1 MSKETTSHSIRRCI
15 CDNIDEMDPI
25 EYGSTMCDASES
37 DGGNILS
44 KSHFNEQ
51 IYGDIGFN
59 LDDMEVEI
67 PHSICEHDDCDE
79 AAAGAIH
86 SRHEESCE
94 SDDMRKCVK
103 YMCRKHMPKATS
115 DKIDDVYY
123 CLRLP
128 ASQYVTC
135 QADEHQ

>member
-25 EYGSTMCDASES
+25 EYGSTLCDTSEN

-51 IYGDIGFN
+51 NYGDSGFN
-59 LDDMEVEI
+59 LDDMDVEI
-67 PHSICEHDDCDE
+67 PHCICEHDSCNAD
-79 AAAGAIH
+79 ASGAIH

-94 SDDMRKCVK
+94 HKCVK
-103 YMCRKHMPKATS
+103 YLCRKHMPKATS

-123 CLRLP
+123 CLQLP
-128 ASQYVTC
+128 APQYVTC